1 MNNPYIISIGSNCNV
16 AITLRIMLFR
26 TFSYPFDWV
35 RQPNIIEIV
44 DIIKNKEHF
53 DVSMWLNKKFRH
65 NELPHDVPNDS
76 HGIFENNF
84 EKCETT
90 LEKYKRRFNRFFEH
104 IFSDKLVYLIR
115 YGDSNGLNELQ
126 NILPPNCHIIHIKD
140 GHPDSPD
147 TINKIKNITQFE
159 IDPYSIIL
167 NVITNNY
174 DLCPLSYNDILQIAL
189 IKNKDITPFIN
200 NIFPDKTIIWQKDE
214 LFSYIFIKL
223 KEITGKEYAIL

>member
-16 AITLRIMLFR
+16 AITLRIMLYR
-26 TFSYPFDWV
+26 TFSYPFDWAI
-35 RQPNIIEIV
+35 QPNIMDIV

-53 DVSMWLNKKFRH
+53 DVSIWLNNKFNK

-84 EKCETT
+84 ERCETT

-104 IFSDKLVYLIR
+104 LFSDRQVYLIR

-126 NILPPNCHIIHIKD
+126 KILPLNCHIIHIQD
-140 GHPDSPD
+140 GNPNSPD
-147 TINKIKNITQFE
+147 TINQIKTITKFE

-167 NVITNNY
+167 NEIPNINNLY
-174 DLCPLSYNDILQIAL
+174 PISYNDILQSVVI
-189 IKNKDITPFIN
+189 INKDITPFIN
-200 NIFPDKTIIWQKDE
+200 NIFPDKIIIWQKDE